1 MRVSI
6 SRAFTALAAEDPDR
20 LAVDDGITRLD
31 RRALED
37 RSNRLAWLLLEA
49 GVTPDAFVTVIG
61 PNSVDTVVATVAAW
75 KAGATPQPLSP
86 RLPPHDRDAVLDLV
100 RPALV
105 LTDQPMAR
113 HRSMPLTGCG
123 SGAGD
128 VAVLPDAAARSWKA
142 PTSSGSTGTP
152 KVVVA
157 AASAHVDREGRVAAF
172 VPRHA
177 TQLVAGPLHHAAPFV
192 YAMRGLM
199 TGHELV
205 LLSRF
210 DARAWLAAVERH
222 RVTWGM
228 VVPTMMSRVTA
239 LGPDR
244 LASADVSSLE
254 SVLHIG
260 SACPPHV
267 KRAWIDWLGPDR
279 VVEVYSGTESN
290 GLTMI
295 TGREWVERPGSV
307 GRAAGGSSVRV
318 LRPDDTLAG
327 PGEIGRIE
335 FTRPGPATYR
345 YLGRPEPDAD
355 AWHGLGDMGHL
366 DGDGYLYL
374 ADRADDRIVSGGV
387 DVWPAAIESAL
398 EAHPAVRSCVVVGVP
413 DDDLGERVRA
423 VVDVG
428 EHDLAENDLTRWAAE
443 RLDPER
449 RPREWVIVREPLR
462 DDTGKVRRARY
473 RGAVDDQAPPSPS
486 PPREP

>member
-6 SRAFTALAAEDPDR
+6 SRAFTALAEEDPDR
-20 LAVDDGITRLD
+20 LAVDDGTTRLD
-31 RRALED
+31 RRTLEE

-61 PNSVDTVVATVAAW
+61 SNTVDTVVATVAAW

-86 RLPPHDRDAVLDLV
+86 RLPPNDRDAVLDLV

-105 LTDQPMAR
+105 LTDQPIAQ
-113 HRSMPLTGCG
+113 HRSMPLTDCG

-128 VAVLPDAAARSWKA
+128 GDAAVLPDAAARSWKA

-157 AASAHVDREGRVAAF
+157 AASAHVDRDGRVAAF

-205 LLSRF
+205 LLPRF
-210 DARAWLAAVERH
+210 DAGAWLAAVERH

-244 LASADVSSLE
+244 LAKADVSSLE

-260 SACPPHV
+260 AVCPPHV
-267 KRAWIDWLGPDR
+267 KRAWVEWLSPDR
-279 VVEVYSGTESN
+279 VAEVYSGTESN

-307 GRAAGGSSVRV
+307 GRAAGGSSVRI
-318 LRPDDTLAG
+318 LRPDGTIAG
-327 PGEIGRIE
+327 QDEIGRIE

-387 DVWPAAIESAL
+387 DLWPAAIESVL

-423 VVDVG
+423 VVDIG
-428 EHDLAENDLTRWAAE
+428 EHDLAENDLAQWSAE

-449 RPREWVIVREPLR
+449 RPREWVVVREPLR
-462 DDTGKVRRARY
+462 DDTGKVRRARW
-473 RGAVDDQAPPSPS
+473 R
-486 PPREP
+486 

>member
-6 SRAFTALAAEDPDR
+6 SRAFTALAEEDPDR
-20 LAVDDGITRLD
+20 LAVDDGTTRLD
-31 RRALED
+31 RRTLEE

-61 PNSVDTVVATVAAW
+61 SNTVDTVVATVAAW

-86 RLPPHDRDAVLDLV
+86 RLPESDRDAVLDIV

-113 HRSMPLTGCG
+113 YRSVPLTGCG
-123 SGAGD
+123 VGD
-128 VAVLPDAAARSWKA
+128 GDAAVLPDAAARSWKA
-142 PTSSGSTGTP
+142 PTSSGSTGAP

-157 AASAHVDREGRVAAF
+157 AASAHVDRDGRVAAF

-199 TGHELV
+199 TGHDLV
-205 LLSRF
+205 LLPRF
-210 DARAWLAAVERH
+210 DAGAWLAAVERH

-239 LGPDR
+239 LGPER
-244 LASADVSSLE
+244 VASADVSSLE

-260 SACPPHV
+260 SVCPPHV
-267 KRAWIDWLGPDR
+267 KRAWIEWLGPDR

-307 GRAAGGSSVRV
+307 GRAAGGSAVRI
-318 LRPDDTLAG
+318 LRPDDTVAG
-327 PGEIGRIE
+327 PGEIGRVE
-335 FTRPGPATYR
+335 VTRPGPATYR
-345 YLGRPEPDAD
+345 YLGRAAPAAD

-366 DGDGYLYL
+366 DDDGYLYL

-387 DVWPAAIESAL
+387 NVWPAAIESVL
-398 EAHPAVRSCVVVGVP
+398 ESHPAVRSCVVVGVP

-423 VVDVG
+423 VVDIA
-428 EHDLAENDLTRWAAE
+428 EHDLAENNLARWAAE

-449 RPREWVIVREPLR
+449 RPREWLIVREPLR
-462 DDTGKVRRARY
+462 DDTGKVRRARW
-473 RGAVDDQAPPSPS
+473 R
-486 PPREP
+486 

>member
-6 SRAFTALAAEDPDR
+6 SRAFTALAEEDPDR
-20 LAVDDGITRLD
+20 LAVDDGTTRLD
-31 RRALED
+31 RRTLEE

-61 PNSVDTVVATVAAW
+61 SNTVDTVVATVAAW

-86 RLPPHDRDAVLDLV
+86 RLPPNDRDAVLDLV

-105 LTDQPMAR
+105 LTDQPIAQ
-113 HRSMPLTGCG
+113 HRSMPLTDCG

-128 VAVLPDAAARSWKA
+128 GDAAVLPDAAARSWKA

-152 KVVVA
+152 KVVLA
-157 AASAHVDREGRVAAF
+157 AASAHVDRDGRVAAF

-205 LLSRF
+205 LLPRF
-210 DARAWLAAVERH
+210 DAEAWLTAVERH
-222 RVTWGM
+222 RVTWGV

-244 LASADVSSLE
+244 LASALVSSLE

-260 SACPPHV
+260 AVCPPHV
-267 KRAWIDWLGPDR
+267 KRAWIEWLGPDR

-307 GRAAGGSSVRV
+307 GRAAGGSSVRI
-318 LRPDDTLAG
+318 LRPDGTIAG
-327 PGEIGRIE
+327 PDEIGRIE
-335 FTRPGPATYR
+335 FTRPGAATYR

-387 DVWPAAIESAL
+387 DLWPAAIESVL

-423 VVDVG
+423 VVDIG
-428 EHDLAENDLTRWAAE
+428 EHDTAENDLAQWSAE

-449 RPREWVIVREPLR
+449 RPREWVVVREPLR
-462 DDTGKVRRARY
+462 DDTGKVRRARW
-473 RGAVDDQAPPSPS
+473 R
-486 PPREP
+486 

>member
-1 MRVSI
+1 
-6 SRAFTALAAEDPDR
+6 
-20 LAVDDGITRLD
+20 
-31 RRALED
+31 
-37 RSNRLAWLLLEA
+37 
-49 GVTPDAFVTVIG
+49 
-61 PNSVDTVVATVAAW
+61 
-75 KAGATPQPLSP
+75 
-86 RLPPHDRDAVLDLV
+86 
-100 RPALV
+100 
-105 LTDQPMAR
+105 
-113 HRSMPLTGCG
+113 
-123 SGAGD
+123 
-128 VAVLPDAAARSWKA
+128 VLPDAAARSWKA

-157 AASAHVDREGRVAAF
+157 AASAHVDRDGRVAAF

-205 LLSRF
+205 LLPRF
-210 DARAWLAAVERH
+210 DAEAWLAAVERR

-244 LASADVSSLE
+244 VASADASSLE

-260 SACPPHV
+260 AVCPPHV
-267 KRAWIDWLGPDR
+267 KRAWIEWLGPDR
-279 VVEVYSGTESN
+279 VGEVYSGTESN

-307 GRAAGGSSVRV
+307 GRAAGGSSVRI
-318 LRPDDTLAG
+318 LRPDGTIAG
-327 PGEIGRIE
+327 PDEIGRIE

-366 DGDGYLYL
+366 DGEGYLYL

-387 DVWPAAIESAL
+387 DVWPAAIESVL
-398 EAHPAVRSCVVVGVP
+398 ESHPAVRSCVVVGVP

-423 VVDVG
+423 VVDIA
-428 EHDLAENDLTRWAAE
+428 EHDLFENDLVQWSAE

-462 DDTGKVRRARY
+462 DDTGKVRRSRW
-473 RGAVDDQAPPSPS
+473 R
-486 PPREP
+486 